1 MLQEGDILKDRY
13 KVQQLIGRGGMSR
26 VFMGTDLRL
35 TNKLWAI
42 KEVSRNA
49 TDQAGRP
56 IEQSLAIEAE
66 LLSKLDHPM
75 IVDIADIVSTD
86 ECIYVVMDYVEGKS
100 LDKVIREE
108 GPQSEEDVQDW
119 IMQICDALDYLH
131 NQDPPIIY
139 RDMKPSN
146 IMLRPDG
153 YVKLIDLGVAREYKD
168 KSTKDTVAFGTEG
181 YAPPEQYGKAQTDA
195 RSDIYALGATMWH
208 LLTGESPSEYPLP
221 DVRTKNEKIGEGFA
235 QVIVPKCTQLDRD
248 LRYQNCNELLSDLE
262 VYEELT
268 QEYFDKQKKK
278 VTKFARTAGAGI
290 LLLII
295 SLVLF
300 LVGNFMI
307 TQSYK
312 AQMSL
317 GATSSDAD
325 ECEKAFKGAIGY
337 KPGEL
342 EPYKKLWEFYEERTG
357 NGTKTIPILSN
368 DKYNEVHSL
377 IDTNYGALM
386 SSGQYAELCYEFG
399 KTIWD
404 NYDDGSNSS
413 DILIRDNA
421 ISKAKEYFIIARDNS
436 RDQSIVSNSEMYV
449 NIADF
454 NEQIRAFK
462 DDNDRVNNDVSK
474 LIEDYV
480 SALEDLCDS
489 ADNNSSNKVKLNA
502 YAIIQSAFNN
512 NANDFYSA
520 GIEKNRLENL
530 ASRVRNGLNAL
541 SFESPVYKQA
551 KEKCLNSLNIGVSRI
566 ERAYSNTNVG
576 KK

>member
-26 VFMGTDLRL
+26 VFMGTDLKL

-75 IVDIADIVSTD
+75 IVDIADIVTTD
-86 ECIYVVMDYVEGKS
+86 ECIYVVMDYVEGVS

-108 GPQSEEDVQDW
+108 GPQSEENVQDW
-119 IMQICDALDYLH
+119 VMQICDALDYLH

-153 YVKLIDLGVAREYKD
+153 YIKLIDLGVAREYKD
-168 KSTKDTVAFGTEG
+168 QSTKDTVAFGTEG

-208 LLTGESPSEYPLP
+208 MLTGESPSEYPLP
-221 DVRTKNEKIGEGFA
+221 DVRTKNPNIGEGFA
-235 QVIVPKCTQLDRD
+235 QVIIPKCTQLDRD
-248 LRYQNCNELLSDLE
+248 LRYQNCNALIGDLE

-268 QEYFDKQKKK
+268 QEYFDKQKSK
-278 VTKFARTAGAGI
+278 VMKCVYSAGSG
-290 LLLII
+290 LIMLML
-295 SLVLF
+295 SLTLF
-300 LVGNFMI
+300 LVGNVMV
-307 TQSYK
+307 TQNYK
-312 AQMSL
+312 SQM
-317 GATSSDAD
+317 AIATTSSNPE
-325 ECEKAFKGAIGY
+325 ECEEAFKEAISY

-342 EPYKKLWEFYEERTG
+342 EPYKKLLEFYEEKTG
-357 NGTKTIPILSN
+357 NGSKELPVLTN
-368 DKYNEVHSL
+368 DIYNEIH
-377 IDTNYGALM
+377 ALLEKNNNALR
-386 SSGQYAELCYEFG
+386 SSGQLAELYYEVG
-399 KTIWD
+399 KEIWD

-413 DILIRDNA
+413 DVLIRDTA
-421 ISKAKEYFIIARDNS
+421 INKAKDFFVVARDNS
-436 RDQSIVSNSEMYV
+436 RDQSIVDNSQMYI

-454 NEQIRAFK
+454 SDQIRTFK
-462 DDNDRVNNDVSK
+462 DDNDRMSSDVQTI
-474 LIEDYV
+474 IEDYV
-480 SALEDLCDS
+480 SALEDLAKS
-489 ADNNSSNKVKLNA
+489 AESNSSNKVKLNA

-512 NANDFYSA
+512 NANDFASA
-520 GIEKNRLENL
+520 NISKNRLENL
-530 ASRVRNGLNAL
+530 ASLVRNGLNNL
-541 SFESPVYKQA
+541 TFESSVYKQA
-551 KEKCLNSLNIGVSRI
+551 KEKCITSFNIGLSRI
-566 ERAYSNTNVG
+566 ERAYSNTSVG
-576 KK
+576 RK